1 MANTASAA
9 KAARASERKRLRNR
23 AVKTGLHNLKKRYLG
38 LISAGQKDQAA
49 TLFSRMSSALDKAAK
64 RGVIHPNK
72 AARQKSRLALRLA
85 ALKQ

>member
-9 KAARASERKRLRNR
+9 KAARGSQRKHLRNR
-23 AVKTGLHNLKKRYLG
+23 AVKTGLHSLQKQYIG
-38 LISAGQKDQAA
+38 LISAGNKDQAA
-49 TLFSRMSSALDKAAK
+49 ALLAHMSSALDRAAS

-85 ALKQ
+85 ALKP